1 LPFKVSA
8 EFCTFLLTEGCNG
21 GFWKL

>member
-1 LPFKVSA
+1 LPFKDSA